1 VELTTLLS
9 RMVTFSN
16 VHLREDMSPAHQNAA
31 EALPDIV
38 NKFCEGSRADHAER
52 LKKWALRHALDPKSP
67 PLDCGGSGAL
77 VQYNGQIGLLFS
89 R

>member
-1 VELTTLLS
+1 
-9 RMVTFSN
+9 
-16 VHLREDMSPAHQNAA
+16 MSPAHQNAA

-38 NKFCEGSRADHAER
+38 NKFCEGSWADHAER